1 MDSKQVIITGGA
13 GYIGSHTAVE
23 LAQSGY
29 TPILVDDFSNSSPK
43 VMDGLE
49 KILHRKPQ
57 LFNVDCCDETA
68 LNTVFETCLNQG
80 EIVGVIHFAAFKA
93 VGESISEPLKYF
105 RNNIGSTLALLA
117 VMEKHSIVSLVFS
130 SSCTVYGQPRQIP
143 VDESA
148 PILPAESPYG
158 YTKQACERLIS
169 DVHSTHS
176 ELSVSLLRYFNP
188 IGAHPTGF
196 IGELPLGPP
205 NNLIPFIAQATAGI
219 RDSLTV
225 FGNDYPTPDGT
236 CIRDFVHVMDIAK
249 AHVCALNWLQSQRNA
264 LEAFNVGTGKGSSVL
279 QIIEAFES
287 VNGVKVPH
295 SIGPRRHG
303 DIVAIYA
310 DVQKA
315 KDSMGWEP
323 EYTLEEAVRD
333 AWNWEKELRNPI

>member
-57 LFNVDCCDETA
+57 LFNIDCCDEIA

-93 VGESISEPLKYF
+93 VGESIAEPLKYF
-105 RNNIGSTLALLA
+105 RNNIGSILALLA
-117 VMEKHSIVSLVFS
+117 VMEQHSIVSLVFS

-169 DVHSTHS
+169 DVHSAHA

-205 NNLIPFIAQATAGI
+205 NNLLPFIAQATAGR

-236 CIRDFVHVMDIAK
+236 CIRDFIHVMDLAK
-249 AHVCALNWLQSQRNA
+249 AHVCALNWLQSQRNT
-264 LEAFNVGTGKGSSVL
+264 LEVFNIGTGKGNSVL

-295 SIGPRRHG
+295 SIGPRRPG
-303 DIVAIYA
+303 DIASIYA

-315 KDSMGWEP
+315 KDLMGWEP
-323 EYTLEEAVRD
+323 EHTLEEAVRD
-333 AWNWEKELRNPI
+333 TWNWEKQLQHPA